1 MSVQPTSAPQAQ
13 PSIPKDPAVVAAQ
26 AHHEVIETAAYY
38 LADLNEKPPQWLTVT
53 AEHEGRQVQ
62 GLYALD
68 GQMLIVSYGIHS
80 KTTQLGGMK
89 APTLALVL
97 LLELAREGKPLYG
110 ATTQSLQASPH
121 PERAKKLAS

>member
-1 MSVQPTSAPQAQ
+1 MSVQPTSAPRAQ
-13 PSIPKDPAVVAAQ
+13 PSIPKDPAAVAAQ

-38 LADLNEKPPQWLTVT
+38 LAELNEKPPQWLTVT

-68 GQMLIVSYGIHS
+68 GQMLVVSYGIHS

-89 APTLALVL
+89 APTLARVL
-97 LLELAREGKPLYG
+97 LLELAKEGKPLYG
-110 ATTQSLQASPH
+110 ATTLVSQASPH
-121 PERAKKLAS
+121 SGGAKLPVS